1 MLKKTKSK
9 KSVQQKRSLDDEWKQ
24 YKNNPHI
31 QKNKVSKEFRCLT
44 CNLHLSDNQG
54 GAGNHSTSEHKI
66 SLSGDPV
73 KVKTTNGYSN
83 KDSEN
88 TLNKTQLES
97 EIEGEIQQ
105 RQQSEEQEHVIEPP
119 ESIILRGFYK
129 DIAKSVA
136 KIGRDI
142 ELQFEYERLKS
153 ENRIPFDWDFHT
165 WIKRCVMLY
174 NHIFKIHVELTQDL
188 KSLPDHLLK
197 WQQLV
202 YYENVEF
209 DKDEGM

>member
-1 MLKKTKSK
+1 LRKTKSK
-9 KSVQQKRSLDDEWKQ
+9 KSLKQ
-24 YKNNPHI
+24 NISPNDKWELYKNNPHI
-31 QKNKVSKEFRCLT
+31 QKNKVTKEFWCIT
-44 CNLHLSDNQG
+44 CNLSLSDNQG
-54 GAGNHSTSEHKI
+54 AAGNHSTKKHKI

-73 KVKTTNGYSN
+73 KVKTTNDYSN

-105 RQQSEEQEHVIEPP
+105 RQQSDVQEYVIEPP
-119 ESIILRGFYK
+119 ESMILRDINK
-129 DIAKSVA
+129 DTAKSVA

-153 ENRIPFDWDFHT
+153 ENKIPPDWDFYT
-165 WIKRCVMLY
+165 WIKMCVLLY
-174 NHIFKIHVELTQDL
+174 NYTFKIHLGLTQDL

-202 YYENVEF
+202 YHENMIE
-209 DKDEGM
+209 